1 MLDLMTY
8 AKNQTTIA
16 DGQITLYQRDDV
28 KDQVWHLRIKQKGKK
43 GYVRRSTGETDYAR
57 AESKALQ
64 ILGELKQRQ
73 AQNLPLTSKKFHEV
87 AGSYLRHAET
97 EMKEGRRSPGR
108 HELIKGTLKNYMLPY
123 FGKRDI
129 ALIQKKDLIDYR
141 KWRQDFWI
149 TGPGK
154 DQKSARKVKP
164 KPATLKNEWVVLRGV
179 FNHAVDLSILPASI
193 LHMLK
198 HEKNKVERR
207 PAFTSEEYRKLW
219 IFMRSWVKA
228 TKHTRV
234 AQDRQLLRD
243 YVLIMTN
250 SGMRKGEARHLKW
263 RDVTSFTNQHGMW
276 ITLSVTGKT
285 GPRMVVCQ
293 PGTERYFN
301 RQRKRDH
308 NIDPN
313 DYVFCH
319 RNGQPIEVW
328 PGFDSLLKAAG
339 LRYDSKG
346 QRRTIYSLRHTYAT
360 LRLENG
366 TNVYWLKQNMGT
378 SVGMI
383 EKHYGQTRVLVG
395 IEHETARRRKMKP
408 ADKKAAAKKTQA
420 EKPEMPNVIGSLLTQ
435 GSATTTLIST
445 TDIPTLMNLATMPID
460 PANPVPAGAVDTTP
474 VEEGEPDIEIDKAAL
489 LDGDADLSAED
500 GDGSGEEE

>member
-1 MLDLMTY
+1 MLETMVH

-28 KDQVWHLRIKQKGKK
+28 KDQVWHIRIKQKGKK

-73 AQNLPLTSKKFHEV
+73 AQNLPLTSKKFREI
-87 AGSYLRHAET
+87 ASSYLRHAET
-97 EMKEGRRSPGR
+97 EMNEGKRSAGR
-108 HELIKGTLKNYMLPY
+108 HELIKGTLKLYLLPY
-123 FGKRDI
+123 FGNKDI
-129 ALIQKKDLIDYR
+129 ALIQKKDLIAYR

-154 DQKSARKVKP
+154 SKKSAKKVRP

-179 FNHAVDLSILPASI
+179 FTHAIDLGVLPPSVMY
-193 LHMLK
+193 MLK
-198 HEKNKVERR
+198 HEKGKVERR

-219 IFMRSWVKA
+219 TFMRSWVKA
-228 TKHTRV
+228 TKHSRV

-263 RDVTSFTNQHGMW
+263 RDVASFTNQHGMW
-276 ITLSVTGKT
+276 VTLSVTGKT
-285 GPRMVVCQ
+285 GARMVVCQ
-293 PGTERYFN
+293 PGTERYFD
-301 RQRKRDH
+301 RQRKRGH
-308 NIDPN
+308 NTDPD

-328 PGFDSLLKAAG
+328 PGFNSLLKAAG
-339 LRYDSKG
+339 LQYDSKG

-395 IEHETARRRKMKP
+395 IEYETARRRKLKP
-408 ADKKAAAKKTQA
+408 AGKKVTAKFTKTTKA
-420 EKPEMPNVIGSLLTQ
+420 EVPNVMGVLQTQ
-435 GSATTTLIST
+435 GNATTSSIST
-445 TDIPTLMNLATMPID
+445 TDIPTLMGLAAMPID
-460 PANPVPAGAVDTTP
+460 PANPVPLGSVDTTP
-474 VEEGEPDIEIDKAAL
+474 VEEGQPDVELDEADLI
-489 LDGDADLSAED
+489 DGDPEPFDDD
-500 GDGSGEEE
+500 GDNTGEEE

>member
-1 MLDLMTY
+1 MLDPMVY
-8 AKNQTTIA
+8 AKNQRAIA

-28 KDQVWHLRIKQKGKK
+28 KDQVWHLRIKQKGKR
-43 GYVRRSTGETDYAR
+43 GYVRRTTGETDYAR

-73 AQNLPLTSKKFHEV
+73 AQNLPLTSKKFNEI
-87 AGSYLRHAET
+87 AASYLRHAET
-97 EMKEGRRSPGR
+97 EKKEGKRSAGR

-141 KWRQDFWI
+141 KWRQDYWFS
-149 TGPGK
+149 GPGK
-154 DQKSARKVKP
+154 ELKAKRRVRP

-179 FNHAVDLSILPASI
+179 FSHAVDLGVLPSSVMY
-193 LHMLK
+193 MLK

-207 PAFTSEEYRKLW
+207 PAFTSEEYRDLW
-219 IFMRSWVKA
+219 IFMRKWVKA

-263 RDVTSFTNQHGMW
+263 RDVTSFTNEHGMW
-276 ITLSVTGKT
+276 VTLAVSGKT
-285 GPRMVVCQ
+285 GSRMVVCQ

-301 RQRKRDH
+301 RQRKRGHHTDL
-308 NIDPN
+308 D

-319 RNGQPIEVW
+319 RDGKPIEVW
-328 PGFDSLLKAAG
+328 PGFNAMLKEAK
-339 LRYDSKG
+339 LQYDSKG

-378 SVGMI
+378 SVAMI

-395 IEHETARRRKMKP
+395 IEHETARRRKAP
-408 ADKKAAAKKTQA
+408 NFANASTAGKKVKAGTT
-420 EKPEMPNVIGSLLTQ
+420 EMPKVGGALLMQGGTTSTTISTLNVP
-435 GSATTTLIST
+435 TLIG
-445 TDIPTLMNLATMPID
+445 LAALPID
-460 PANPVPAGAVDTTP
+460 PANPVPLGSVDATP
-474 VEEGEPDIEIDKAAL
+474 VEEGQPDIEIETSDI
-489 LDGDADLSAED
+489 DED
-500 GDGSGEEE
+500 GTEELGSTIANAEEE

>member
-1 MLDLMTY
+1 MLDWMVY
-8 AKNQTTIA
+8 AKNQKTIA
-16 DGQITLYQRDDV
+16 DGQITLYQREDV
-28 KDQVWHLRIKQKGKK
+28 KDQVWQIRIKLKGRA

-57 AESKALQ
+57 AESAALQ
-64 ILGELKQRQ
+64 ILGELKQRE
-73 AQNLPLTSKKFHEV
+73 AQQLPLTSKKFHEI

-97 EMKEGRRSPGR
+97 EMKEGKRSAGR
-108 HELIKGTLKNYMLPY
+108 HELIKGTLKLYLLPY
-123 FGKRDI
+123 FGNRDI
-129 ALIQKKDLIDYR
+129 ALIQKKDLISYR

-154 DQKSARKVKP
+154 GKKSAKKVKP

-179 FNHAVDLSILPASI
+179 FNHAVDLNVLPASVM
-193 LHMLK
+193 HMLK
-198 HEKNKVERR
+198 HEKSKTERR
-207 PAFTSEEYRKLW
+207 PAFTSQEYRQLW
-219 IFMRSWVKA
+219 MFMRSWVKA
-228 TKHTRV
+228 TKHGRV
-234 AQDRQLLRD
+234 ARDRQLLRD

-263 RDVTSFTNQHGMW
+263 RDVGSFTNQHGTW
-276 ITLSVTGKT
+276 VTLSVTGKT
-285 GPRMVVCQ
+285 GSRMVVCQ
-293 PGTERYFN
+293 PGIERYFN

-308 NIDPN
+308 NTDPD

-319 RNGQPIEVW
+319 RNGQPIEKW

-339 LRYDSKG
+339 LQYDSKG

-395 IEHETARRRKMKP
+395 IEYETARRRKLKP
-408 ADKKAAAKKTQA
+408 TDKKAPAKITKAAK
-420 EKPEMPNVIGSLLTQ
+420 PETPNVTGALLPQ
-435 GSATTTLIST
+435 GSATSTSIST
-445 TDIPTLMNLATMPID
+445 TDIPTLLGLAAMPID
-460 PANPVPAGAVDTTP
+460 PANPVPMGAVDATP
-474 VEEGEPDIEIDKAAL
+474 VEEGQPDVEIDDVDL
-489 LDGDADLSAED
+489 LDGELADADDES
-500 GDGSGEEE
+500 DGSGEEE